1 MDIKHLS
8 ANGWMGPFATGRALL
23 VIFAVFSG
31 ILVWSCRDQ
40 VAHRDGKETETD
52 LRLKTALLKGYYE
65 QVTDDIGIVAYKN
78 DLYYFSM
85 APEGF
90 SSDKFMLHLIRHDLS
105 FSNRDFYNKD
115 AIVDSTL
122 THLFRNVQV
131 LNRTIQPEDFQ
142 AFRTGQFRKTDEGN
156 ENLWT
161 IQAKFAEIKKKRRT
175 YKNEWT
181 NEIGVNLLSEYFENA
196 LAKGV
201 FFQIRNGFFILLYD
215 DILYFITADE
225 ANLTDR
231 VMLHF
236 IKDDHT
242 FENVSFPIEQME
254 YQQYLEPPYNRL
266 RIARIDLPMD
276 KRNFSKIRVGQYNS
290 HGNLWVQIINIEEV
304 YTNELL
310 RYEHQFSNNTND
322 R

>member
-122 THLFRNVQV
+122 THL
-131 LNRTIQPEDFQ
+131 
-142 AFRTGQFRKTDEGN
+142 
-156 ENLWT
+156 
-161 IQAKFAEIKKKRRT
+161 
-175 YKNEWT
+175 
-181 NEIGVNLLSEYFENA
+181 
-196 LAKGV
+196 
-201 FFQIRNGFFILLYD
+201 
-215 DILYFITADE
+215 
-225 ANLTDR
+225 
-231 VMLHF
+231 
-236 IKDDHT
+236 
-242 FENVSFPIEQME
+242 
-254 YQQYLEPPYNRL
+254 
-266 RIARIDLPMD
+266 
-276 KRNFSKIRVGQYNS
+276 
-290 HGNLWVQIINIEEV
+290 
-304 YTNELL
+304 
-310 RYEHQFSNNTND
+310 
-322 R
+322 